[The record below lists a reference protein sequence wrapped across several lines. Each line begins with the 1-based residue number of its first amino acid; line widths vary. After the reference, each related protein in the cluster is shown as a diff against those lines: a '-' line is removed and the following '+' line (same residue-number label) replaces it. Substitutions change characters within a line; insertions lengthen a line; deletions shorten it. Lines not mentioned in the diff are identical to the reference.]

1 MASSTFSTEQPIIN
15 LNMIDFSSPSY
26 RDAYS
31 RINALVIVGESL
43 ADRNYRALARL
54 IPTER
59 DHLLALAAME
69 GRHVR
74 DFVSC
79 GKNLK
84 IKPSLKI
91 GQQLFAP
98 LEKLFLQFE
107 RKNDVVGCIVIQGV
121 IIECFAVAAYRS
133 YLQVADEYAKKITSH
148 VINDEALHLNHA
160 ETWLQESFHEIQDQI
175 TNVCKASLPIA
186 LSILRILTK
195 DLEAV
200 GMEYVELMANFSE
213 EFTSA
218 MVSVGM
224 GNKDITKILV
234 HAAINN

>member
-1 MASSTFSTEQPIIN
+1 MIN
-15 LNMIDFSSPSY
+15 YSSPSY

-79 GKNLK
+79 GKNLR
-84 IKPSLKI
+84 IKPSLNI
-91 GQQLFAP
+91 GQKLFAP
-98 LEKLFLQFE
+98 LEKLFLKFE
-107 RKNDVVGCIVIQGV
+107 RKNDIVGCIVIQGV

-133 YLQVADEYAKKITSH
+133 YLQVADDYARKITCH

-160 ETWLQESFHEIQDQI
+160 ETWLHGNFHEIQDQI
-175 TNVCKASLPIA
+175 TDVCNASLPIA
-186 LSILRILTK
+186 LSILKDLTK

-200 GMEYVELMANFSE
+200 GMEYMELMANFSE
-213 EFTSA
+213 EFTNA

-224 GNKDITKILV
+224 PNREITKILV
-234 HAAINN
+234 HAAISK